1 MESKVIP
8 RHVAIVMDGNGRWA
22 EQRDLPRMAGHAAG
36 IDVVR
41 EIVRA
46 CGEIGIEYLSL
57 FTFSSEN
64 WQRPSTEVRFLM
76 RLLRDTIRREVD
88 ELMRNNVRLSAVGRL
103 GDLPSEVRS
112 ELEDALKR
120 TSENTGLNLVLAL
133 SYGGRNEILDAVRMI
148 IQETKA
154 GKLSPSD
161 IDEKTFR
168 SYLYSPDL
176 PDPDL
181 LIRTGGEMRLS
192 NFFLWQIFYTELW
205 VTPVLWPDFRRED
218 LLLALQDYRE
228 RERRFGKV

>member
-64 WQRPSTEVRFLM
+64 WQRSSTEVRFLM